1 MSTEPINTAPI
12 QQFIKQVQSAEAG
25 KAKEI
30 RMDINNAKMLSYTL
44 GIVMAR
50 LNGDLE
56 KFVAAQVEKMQADQV
71 IEISMDSG
79 EWK

>member
-1 MSTEPINTAPI
+1 MDINTAR
-12 QQFIKQVQSAEAG
+12 A
-25 KAKEI
+25 
-30 RMDINNAKMLSYTL
+30 LSYTL
-44 GIVMAR
+44 GIAMAR

-56 KFVAAQVEKMQADQV
+56 KYISTQVEKMSAEQV